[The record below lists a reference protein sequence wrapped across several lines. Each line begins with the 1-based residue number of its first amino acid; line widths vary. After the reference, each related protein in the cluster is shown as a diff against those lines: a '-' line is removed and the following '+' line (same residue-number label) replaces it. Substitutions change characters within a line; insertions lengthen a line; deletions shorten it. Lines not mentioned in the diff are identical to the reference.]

1 MEEDSSRTRECKR
14 TSVTYSSSS
23 SSTAPSKRRKVSSP
37 LGGDGDWD
45 RDWEAFSS
53 VSELASCTAL
63 LSTGSAGKAKVEVIS
78 PAAALLLRSG
88 RLCPS
93 SFCSDVPAV
102 SPPPLSSFGSGEV
115 VEQRFLV
122 GDQLEEEEEE
132 EEEKS
137 LGTETSSATT
147 CAINGYF
154 SSRSNTRETTPPSHG
169 VGEEKEDSRRR
180 LMEQVE
186 RSPTGSN
193 DRRSAVA
200 GRGRTMMP
208 MPPQAEI
215 EEFFSAAEK
224 YEQKRFTE
232 KYNYDVVKDVPLEGQ
247 YQWVRLKP

>member
-122 GDQLEEEEEE
+122 GDQLFQAFRFPL
-132 EEEKS
+132 KTLASALRCLFSPLPS
-137 LGTETSSATT
+137 LLCPAAFLTSINQTHGGILNERLSLSEFFFFFFCVLTTSAPSV
-147 CAINGYF
+147 AINNTFTHGYI
-154 SSRSNTRETTPPSHG
+154 T
-169 VGEEKEDSRRR
+169 
-180 LMEQVE
+180 
-186 RSPTGSN
+186 
-193 DRRSAVA
+193 
-200 GRGRTMMP
+200 
-208 MPPQAEI
+208 
-215 EEFFSAAEK
+215 
-224 YEQKRFTE
+224 
-232 KYNYDVVKDVPLEGQ
+232 
-247 YQWVRLKP
+247 